1 MGEQAVER
9 REVMQ
14 LLAVAAAAGTFPG
27 FERWAFGF
35 AHTHGAAAQTARGA
49 YQPRFFSSEEYSLV
63 ERLAELIIPSD
74 GAPGAREAGAG
85 EFIDFMVAHD
95 TGVQARF
102 RFGLTWLDAHSRR
115 LHGRA
120 FAQLGTDQQNEI
132 LERLAYKERHRR
144 GEEEGQAFFRL
155 IRDYTVMGFFTSRAG
170 MEYLDMP
177 GLKVYSEL
185 PGCPHADDPG
195 HEQLPPATI

>member
-14 LLAVAAAAGTFPG
+14 LLAAASAAGTFPG

-35 AHTHGAAAQTARGA
+35 AHSHGGAAQGTRGA
-49 YQPRFFSSEEYSLV
+49 YQPRFFSAEEFALV

-74 GAPGAREAGAG
+74 GAPGAREAGAA
-85 EFIDFMVAHD
+85 EFVDFMVAHD
-95 TGVQARF
+95 RGVQARF
-102 RFGLTWLDAHSRR
+102 RFGLTWLEAHAGR
-115 LHGRA
+115 LHGRP
-120 FAQLGTDQQNEI
+120 FAQLGADRQNEI
-132 LERLAYKERHRR
+132 LERLAYKERHRI
-144 GEEEGQAFFRL
+144 GEEEGQVFFRL

-177 GLKVYSEL
+177 GLKIYSEL
-185 PGCPHADDPG
+185 PGCLHEGDPE
-195 HEQLPPATI
+195 HRQLPAVRK